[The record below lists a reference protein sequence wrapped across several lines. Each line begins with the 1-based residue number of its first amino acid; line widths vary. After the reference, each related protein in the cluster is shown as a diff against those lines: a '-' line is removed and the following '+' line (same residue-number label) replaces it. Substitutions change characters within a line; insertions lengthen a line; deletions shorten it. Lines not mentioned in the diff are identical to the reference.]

1 MSVYLGNE
9 GEVEL
14 QRVETGRG
22 LRSELAPSDVNVARK
37 RFSVDF
43 ALGALITGDLIT
55 IATDDGSTLELVSG
69 HSYPDWTGY
78 VHIDEVGGI
87 RLYSTFALALAGG
100 VVNSLALVAP
110 SATKQ
115 IKITTKT
122 DQFKC
127 VAQVKSFDMTTNR
140 QLVQTTSLSEEF
152 QSQYEAGLISGQG
165 RMSCF
170 WEHQYALC
178 NDLSSSS
185 NSDTLEFSVY
195 LARLVLRLQQG
206 ARFRG
211 KFYIYKNEQND
222 SSVWYEC
229 DCIVSSVQVSVE
241 PTELITTEVDFVT
254 TGLITLRE
262 DSFASY
268 ILQEDSN
275 KILLESNQSGALLQE
290 ETQE

>member
-22 LRSELAPSDVNVARK
+22 LRSELSPSDVNVARK

-87 RLYSTFALALAGG
+87 RLYSTFAFALAGG
-100 VVNSLALVAP
+100 IPNSLALVAP
-110 SATKQ
+110 STTKQ
-115 IKITTKT
+115 ITIKT
-122 DQFKC
+122 RSDIFKC
-127 VAQVKSFDMTTNR
+127 VAQVKSFDMTTSR
-140 QLVQTTSLSEEF
+140 ELVQTTSLSQEF

-170 WEHQYALC
+170 WEHQTGT
-178 NDLSSSS
+178 SE
-185 NSDTLEFSVY
+185 TLEFSVY

-211 KFYIYKNEQND
+211 KFYIYKNEQNN

-241 PTELITTEVDFVT
+241 PGEAITTEVDFVT

-262 DSFASY
+262 DSSLSY

-275 KILLESNQSGALLQE
+275 KILLEGNQSGALLQE
-290 ETQE
+290 EAE

>member
-55 IATDDGSTLELVSG
+55 IATDDGSTSRE
-69 HSYPDWTGY
+69 
-78 VHIDEVGGI
+78 
-87 RLYSTFALALAGG
+87 
-100 VVNSLALVAP
+100 
-110 SATKQ
+110 
-115 IKITTKT
+115 
-122 DQFKC
+122 
-127 VAQVKSFDMTTNR
+127 
-140 QLVQTTSLSEEF
+140 LVQTTSLSEEF

-178 NDLSSSS
+178 NDISSNS

-211 KFYIYKNEQND
+211 KFYIFSFSKL
-222 SSVWYEC
+222 SIKV
-229 DCIVSSVQVSVE
+229 VE
-241 PTELITTEVDFVT
+241 F
-254 TGLITLRE
+254 
-262 DSFASY
+262 S
-268 ILQEDSN
+268 
-275 KILLESNQSGALLQE
+275 
-290 ETQE
+290 

>member
-22 LRSELAPSDVNVARK
+22 LRSELSPSDVNVARK

-87 RLYSTFALALAGG
+87 RLYSTFAFALAGG
-100 VVNSLALVAP
+100 IPNSLALVAP
-110 SATKQ
+110 STTKQ
-115 IKITTKT
+115 IKITTRT
-122 DQFKC
+122 DLFKC
-127 VAQVKSFDMTTNR
+127 VAQVKSFDMTTSR
-140 QLVQTTSLSEEF
+140 ELVQTTSLSQEF

-170 WEHQYALC
+170 WEHQTGT
-178 NDLSSSS
+178 SE
-185 NSDTLEFSVY
+185 TLEFSVY

-241 PTELITTEVDFVT
+241 PGEAITTEVDFVT

-262 DSFASY
+262 DSSLSY

-275 KILLESNQSGALLQE
+275 KILLEGNQSGALLQE
-290 ETQE
+290 EAE

>member
-22 LRSELAPSDVNVARK
+22 LRSELSPSDVNVARK

-55 IATDDGSTLELVSG
+55 IAAINGGTLELVSG

-78 VHIDEVGGI
+78 VHVDAVGGL

-100 VVNSLALVAP
+100 SANALALVTP
-110 SATKQ
+110 STTRQVA
-115 IKITTKT
+115 ITTRSDT
-122 DQFKC
+122 FRSL
-127 VAQVKSFDMTTNR
+127 AQVTSFDMTTSR
-140 QLVQTTSLSEEF
+140 VLVQTTSLSQEF
-152 QSQYEAGLISGQG
+152 QSQYDAGLISGQG

-170 WEHQYALC
+170 WEHQT
-178 NDLSSSS
+178 S
-185 NSDTLEFSVY
+185 NSETLEFSVY

-206 ARFRG
+206 AAFKG
-211 KFYIYKNEQND
+211 KFYIYKNEQNQ

-241 PTELITTEVDFVT
+241 PGEAITTEIDFVT

-262 DSFASY
+262 DSALSY
-268 ILQEDSN
+268 ILQEDAT

-290 ETQE
+290 ETE

>member
-22 LRSELAPSDVNVARK
+22 LRSELAPSDVNVGRK

-55 IATDDGSTLELVSG
+55 IAVDNGATLELVSG

-78 VHIDEVGGI
+78 VHVDEVGGI
-87 RLYSTFALALAGG
+87 RLYSTFAFALAGG
-100 VVNSLALVAP
+100 ISNALALVTP
-110 SATKQ
+110 SVTRA
-115 IKITTKT
+115 IKITTQT
-122 DQFKC
+122 DLFKC
-127 VAQVKSFDMTTNR
+127 VAQVKSFDMTTSR
-140 QLVQTTSLSEEF
+140 DLVQTTSLSQEF

-170 WEHQYALC
+170 WEHQTGT
-178 NDLSSSS
+178 SE
-185 NSDTLEFSVY
+185 TLEFSVY

-211 KFYIYKNEQND
+211 KFYIYKNEQNE

-229 DCIVSSVQVSVE
+229 DCIVSNVQVSVE
-241 PTELITTEVDFVT
+241 PTEAITTEVDFVT
-254 TGLITLRE
+254 TGLITLRQ
-262 DSFASY
+262 DSSLSY
-268 ILQEDSN
+268 ILQEDAN

-290 ETQE
+290 ESE

>member
-1 MSVYLGNE
+1 MSVYLGSE

-22 LRSELAPSDVNVARK
+22 LRSELAPSDVNVGRK

-55 IATDDGSTLELVSG
+55 IAVDNGATLELVSG

-78 VHIDEVGGI
+78 VHVDEVGGI
-87 RLYSTFALALAGG
+87 RLYSTFAFALAGG
-100 VVNSLALVAP
+100 ITNALALVTP
-110 SATKQ
+110 SDTRA
-115 IKITTKT
+115 IKITTQT
-122 DQFKC
+122 DLFKC
-127 VAQVKSFDMTTNR
+127 VAQVKSFDMTTSR
-140 QLVQTTSLSEEF
+140 DLVQTTSLSQEF

-170 WEHQYALC
+170 WEHQTGT
-178 NDLSSSS
+178 SE
-185 NSDTLEFSVY
+185 TLEFSVY

-241 PTELITTEVDFVT
+241 PGEAITTEIDFVT

-262 DSFASY
+262 DSFVNY

-275 KILLESNQSGALLQE
+275 KILLEGNQSGALLQE
-290 ETQE
+290 ESE

>member
-9 GEVEL
+9 
-14 QRVETGRG
+14 RVETGRG
-22 LRSELAPSDVNVARK
+22 LRSELAPSDVNVGRK

-55 IATDDGSTLELVSG
+55 IAVDNGATLELVSG

-78 VHIDEVGGI
+78 VHVDEVGGI
-87 RLYSTFALALAGG
+87 RLYSTFAFALAGG
-100 VVNSLALVAP
+100 ITNALALVTP
-110 SATKQ
+110 SDTRA
-115 IKITTKT
+115 IKITTQT
-122 DQFKC
+122 DLFKC
-127 VAQVKSFDMTTNR
+127 VAQVKSFDMTTSR
-140 QLVQTTSLSEEF
+140 DLVQTTSLSQEF

-170 WEHQYALC
+170 WEHQTGT
-178 NDLSSSS
+178 SE
-185 NSDTLEFSVY
+185 TLEFSVY

-241 PTELITTEVDFVT
+241 PGEAITTEIDFVT

-262 DSFASY
+262 DSFVNY

-275 KILLESNQSGALLQE
+275 KILLEGNQSGALLQE
-290 ETQE
+290 ESE

>member
-37 RFSVDF
+37 RFSVNF

-78 VHIDEVGGI
+78 VHVDEVGGI

-100 VVNSLALVAP
+100 STNSLALVAP

-115 IKITTKT
+115 ITITTRT
-122 DQFKC
+122 DLFKC
-127 VAQVKSFDMTTNR
+127 VAQVKSFDMTTSR
-140 QLVQTTSLSEEF
+140 ELVQTTSLSQEF

-170 WEHQYALC
+170 WEHQTGT
-178 NDLSSSS
+178 SE
-185 NSDTLEFSVY
+185 TLEFSVY

-211 KFYIYKNEQND
+211 KFYIYKNEQNQ

-241 PTELITTEVDFVT
+241 PGEAIVTEVDFVT

-262 DSFASY
+262 DSSLSY
-268 ILQEDSN
+268 ILQEDAN

-290 ETQE
+290 ETE

>member
-37 RFSVDF
+37 RFSVNF

-100 VVNSLALVAP
+100 STNSLALVAP

-115 IKITTKT
+115 ITITTRT
-122 DQFKC
+122 DLFKC
-127 VAQVKSFDMTTNR
+127 VAQVKSFDMTTSR
-140 QLVQTTSLSEEF
+140 ELVQTTSLSQEF

-170 WEHQYALC
+170 WEHQTGT
-178 NDLSSSS
+178 SE
-185 NSDTLEFSVY
+185 TLEFSVY

-241 PTELITTEVDFVT
+241 PGEAIVTEVDFVT

-262 DSFASY
+262 DSSLSY
-268 ILQEDSN
+268 ILQEDAN

-290 ETQE
+290 ETE

>member
-22 LRSELAPSDVNVARK
+22 LRSELAPSDVNVGRK

-55 IATDDGSTLELVSG
+55 IAVETGQTLELVSG

-78 VHIDEVGGI
+78 VHVDEVGGI
-87 RLYSTFALALAGG
+87 RLYSTFAFALAGG
-100 VVNSLALVAP
+100 ISNALALVAP
-110 SATKQ
+110 SVTRA
-115 IKITTKT
+115 IKITTRT
-122 DQFKC
+122 DLFKC
-127 VAQVKSFDMTTNR
+127 VAQVKSFDMTTSR
-140 QLVQTTSLSEEF
+140 DLVQTTSLSQEF

-170 WEHQYALC
+170 WEHQTGT
-178 NDLSSSS
+178 SE
-185 NSDTLEFSVY
+185 TLEFSVY

-211 KFYIYKNEQND
+211 KFYIYKNEQEN

-241 PTELITTEVDFVT
+241 PTEAITTEVDFVT
-254 TGLITLRE
+254 TGLITLRQ
-262 DSFASY
+262 DSSLTY
-268 ILQEDSN
+268 ILQEDAN

-290 ETQE
+290 ESE

>member
-22 LRSELAPSDVNVARK
+22 LRSELSPSDVYVARK

-100 VVNSLALVAP
+100 FTNSLALVAP

-115 IKITTKT
+115 IKITTRT
-122 DQFKC
+122 DLFKC
-127 VAQVKSFDMTTNR
+127 VAQVKSFDMTTSR
-140 QLVQTTSLSEEF
+140 ELVQTTSLSQEF

-170 WEHQYALC
+170 WEHQTGT
-178 NDLSSSS
+178 SE
-185 NSDTLEFSVY
+185 TLEFSVY

-241 PTELITTEVDFVT
+241 PGEAIVTEVDFVT

-262 DSFASY
+262 DSSLSY

-275 KILLESNQSGALLQE
+275 KILLEGNQSGALLQE
-290 ETQE
+290 EAE

>member
-1 MSVYLGNE
+1 MSVYLGNK
-9 GEVEL
+9 GKVEL

-22 LRSELAPSDVNVARK
+22 LRSELAPSDVNVGRK

-55 IATDDGSTLELVSG
+55 IAVDNGATLELVSG

-78 VHIDEVGGI
+78 VHVDEVGGI
-87 RLYSTFALALAGG
+87 RLYSTFAFALAGG
-100 VVNSLALVAP
+100 ITNALALVTP
-110 SATKQ
+110 SDIRE
-115 IKITTKT
+115 IKITTRT
-122 DQFKC
+122 DLFKC
-127 VAQVKSFDMTTNR
+127 VAQVKSFDMTTSR
-140 QLVQTTSLSEEF
+140 DLVQTTSLSQEF

-170 WEHQYALC
+170 WEHQTGT
-178 NDLSSSS
+178 SE
-185 NSDTLEFSVY
+185 TLEFSVY

-229 DCIVSSVQVSVE
+229 DCIVSSVQVSVAPGE
-241 PTELITTEVDFVT
+241 VITTEVDFVT
-254 TGLITLRE
+254 TGLITLRQ
-262 DSFASY
+262 DSSLTY

-290 ETQE
+290 ESE

>member
-78 VHIDEVGGI
+78 VHTDEVGGI

-100 VVNSLALVAP
+100 STNSLALVAP

-115 IKITTKT
+115 ITITTRT
-122 DQFKC
+122 DLFKC
-127 VAQVKSFDMTTNR
+127 VAQVKSFDMTTSR
-140 QLVQTTSLSEEF
+140 ELVQTTSLSQEF

-170 WEHQYALC
+170 WEHQTGT
-178 NDLSSSS
+178 SE
-185 NSDTLEFSVY
+185 TLEFSVY

-211 KFYIYKNEQND
+211 KFYIYKNEQNN

-241 PTELITTEVDFVT
+241 PGEAIVTEVDFVT

-262 DSFASY
+262 DSSLNY
-268 ILQEDSN
+268 ILQEDAS

-290 ETQE
+290 ETE

>member
-22 LRSELAPSDVNVARK
+22 LRSELAPSDVNVGRK

-55 IATDDGSTLELVSG
+55 IAVDNGATLELVSG

-78 VHIDEVGGI
+78 VHVDEVGGI
-87 RLYSTFALALAGG
+87 RLYSTFAFALAGG
-100 VVNSLALVAP
+100 IPNALALVAP
-110 SATKQ
+110 SVTRA
-115 IKITTKT
+115 IKITTRT
-122 DQFKC
+122 DLFKC
-127 VAQVKSFDMTTNR
+127 VAQVKSFDMTTSR
-140 QLVQTTSLSEEF
+140 DLVQTTSLSQEF

-170 WEHQYALC
+170 WEHQTGT
-178 NDLSSSS
+178 SE
-185 NSDTLEFSVY
+185 TLEFSVY

-211 KFYIYKNEQND
+211 KFYIYKNEQNE

-241 PTELITTEVDFVT
+241 PTEAITTEVDFVT
-254 TGLITLRE
+254 TGLITLRQ
-262 DSFASY
+262 DSSLSY
-268 ILQEDSN
+268 ILQEDTN

-290 ETQE
+290 ESE

>member
-1 MSVYLGNE
+1 MSVYLGYE
-9 GEVEL
+9 GDVEL

-37 RFSVDF
+37 RFSVNF

-55 IATDDGSTLELVSG
+55 IATNNGSTLELVSG

-87 RLYSTFALALAGG
+87 RLYSTFALALAGEFT
-100 VVNSLALVAP
+100 NSLALVAP
-110 SATKQ
+110 STTEQ
-115 IKITTKT
+115 IKITTRT
-122 DQFKC
+122 DKFKC
-127 VAQVKSFDMTTNR
+127 VAQVKSFDMTTSR
-140 QLVQTTSLSEEF
+140 ELVQTTSLSQEF

-170 WEHQYALC
+170 WEHQTGT
-178 NDLSSSS
+178 SE
-185 NSDTLEFSVY
+185 TLEFSVY

-211 KFYIYKNEQND
+211 KFYIYKNEQNN

-229 DCIVSSVQVSVE
+229 DCIVSSVQVSVAPGE
-241 PTELITTEVDFVT
+241 AIVTEVDFVT

-262 DSFASY
+262 YSAANSY
-268 ILQEDSN
+268 IVQEDAN
-275 KILLESNQSGALLQE
+275 KILLESNQSGALL
-290 ETQE
+290 

>member
-22 LRSELAPSDVNVARK
+22 LRSELAPSDVNVGRK

-87 RLYSTFALALAGG
+87 RLYSTFAFALAGG
-100 VVNSLALVAP
+100 ITSALALVTP
-110 SATKQ
+110 SDTRE
-115 IKITTKT
+115 IKITTRT
-122 DQFKC
+122 DLFKC
-127 VAQVKSFDMTTNR
+127 VAQVKSFDMTTSR
-140 QLVQTTSLSEEF
+140 DLVQTTSLSQEF

-170 WEHQYALC
+170 WEHQT
-178 NDLSSSS
+178 NTSE
-185 NSDTLEFSVY
+185 TLEFSVY

-241 PTELITTEVDFVT
+241 PGEAITTEVDFVT
-254 TGLITLRE
+254 TGLITLRQ
-262 DSFASY
+262 DSSLIY

-290 ETQE
+290 ETE

>member
-37 RFSVDF
+37 RFSVNF

-78 VHIDEVGGI
+78 VHVDEVGGI

-100 VVNSLALVAP
+100 STNSLALVAP

-115 IKITTKT
+115 ITITTRT
-122 DQFKC
+122 DLFKC
-127 VAQVKSFDMTTNR
+127 VAQVKSFDMTTSR
-140 QLVQTTSLSEEF
+140 ELVQTTSLSQEF

-170 WEHQYALC
+170 WEHQTGT
-178 NDLSSSS
+178 SE
-185 NSDTLEFSVY
+185 TLEFSVY

-241 PTELITTEVDFVT
+241 PGEAIVTEVDFVT

-262 DSFASY
+262 DSSLSY
-268 ILQEDSN
+268 ILQEDAN

-290 ETQE
+290 ETE